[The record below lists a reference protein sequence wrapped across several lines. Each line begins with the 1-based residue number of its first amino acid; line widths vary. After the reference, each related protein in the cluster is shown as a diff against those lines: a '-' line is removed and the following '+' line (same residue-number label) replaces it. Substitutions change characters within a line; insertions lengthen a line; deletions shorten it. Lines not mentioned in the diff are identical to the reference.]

1 MPFYETPRTS
11 PVYQLSFSVSR
22 KDIRKLKGHGNW
34 RLILTTEDLAIG
46 ESCCEVMEDDNAL
59 VLKWNA
65 ISASNPDRWLGRYQ
79 TAA

>member
-1 MPFYETPRTS
+1 MPFYKTLPLLPLCIDHLEKVLEFGP
-11 PVYQLSFSVSR
+11 
-22 KDIRKLKGHGNW
+22 KNKGHGNW
-34 RLILTTEDLAIG
+34 RLILASENLAIG
-46 ESCCEVMEDDNAL
+46 EWCCVVLEDDNAL